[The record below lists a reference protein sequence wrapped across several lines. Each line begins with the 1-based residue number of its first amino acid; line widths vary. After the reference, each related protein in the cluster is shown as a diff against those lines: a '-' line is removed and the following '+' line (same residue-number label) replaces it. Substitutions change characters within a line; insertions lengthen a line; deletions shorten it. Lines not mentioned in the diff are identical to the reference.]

1 MNVAIVGIG
10 IHPFGRHPGVSGLD
24 MGAIATRRALRDAG
38 IEWRDAQFAFGGSLD
53 YTLPGSSESNPDALV
68 SRLGLTGLQ
77 FVNVQNG
84 CATAGSALAMAAGT
98 IESGAFDLGVAIGF
112 DKHGRGAF
120 AADPGVHGL
129 PSWYGEVGLFVTTQ
143 FFAQKINRYMH
154 DHGISMET
162 LARVAAKAFRNGS
175 RNPNAWRRT
184 PLTEDEILGARLLNW
199 PLTQYMLCSPS
210 EGAVAV
216 VLCRADQ
223 ARRYTDRPVYLRAV
237 TVRTRRFGSFEV
249 FSPYLPIE
257 QSPSPTVDAA
267 RACFESA
274 GIAPAD
280 LDVVQL
286 QDSESGAEI
295 MHMAECGLCEDGEQE
310 ALLRDGVT
318 EIGGSMPVNTDGG
331 LLANGEPIGASGM
344 RQVHEIVLQLRGAAG
359 ERQVPNPPRVGF
371 TQVYG
376 APGLGACTVLTT

>member
-10 IHPFGRHPGVSGLD
+10 IHPFGRHDGMSGLD
-24 MGAIATRRALRDAG
+24 MGTFATRQALRDAG
-38 IEWRDAQFAFGGSLD
+38 IEWTDAQFAFGGSLD

-84 CATAGSALAMAAGT
+84 CATAGSALAMAANT
-98 IESGAFDLGVAIGF
+98 IESGTFDLGVAIGF

-154 DHGISMET
+154 DYGISVDT
-162 LARVAAKAFRNGS
+162 LARVAAKAFRNGA
-175 RNPNAWRRT
+175 RNPNAWRRK
-184 PLTEDEILGARLLNW
+184 PLSEEEILGARMLNW

-210 EGAVAV
+210 QGAVAV

-223 ARRYTDRPVYLRAV
+223 AHRYTDRPIYLRAV

-249 FSPYLPIE
+249 FSPYLPIQ

-267 RACFESA
+267 RACFEQA
-274 GIAPAD
+274 GIAPTD

-295 MHMAECGLCEDGEQE
+295 MHMAECGLCADGEQE
-310 ALLRDGVT
+310 ALLRDGAT
-318 EIGGSMPVNTDGG
+318 EIGGSMPINTDGG

-344 RQVHEIVLQLRGAAG
+344 RQVYEIVLQLRGDAG
-359 ERQVPNPPRVGF
+359 EHQVPSSPRVGF

-376 APGLGACTVLTT
+376 APGVGACTVLTT

>member
-10 IHPFGRHPGVSGLD
+10 IHPFGRHDGISGLD
-24 MGAIATRRALRDAG
+24 MGTFATRQALRDAG
-38 IEWRDAQFAFGGSLD
+38 VEWSDAQFAFGGSLD

-68 SRLGLTGLQ
+68 SRLGLTGLP

-84 CATAGSALAMAAGT
+84 CATAGSALAMAANT

-154 DHGISMET
+154 EYGISIDT
-162 LARVAAKAFRNGS
+162 LASVAAKAFRNGA
-175 RNPNAWRRT
+175 RNPNAWRRK
-184 PLTEDEILGARLLNW
+184 PLSEEEILSARMLNW

-210 EGAVAV
+210 QGAVAV
-216 VLCRADQ
+216 VLCRADH
-223 ARRYTDRPVYLRAV
+223 AHRYTDRPIYLRGVA
-237 TVRTRRFGSFEV
+237 VRTRRFGSFEV

-267 RACFESA
+267 PRLLRAGRDRPHRPRRRA
-274 GIAPAD
+274 GAGQRVGRRDHAHGRMRTVRGRRTGSTHPRRRDRDRRVPAD
-280 LDVVQL
+280 QHRRWI
-286 QDSESGAEI
+286 A
-295 MHMAECGLCEDGEQE
+295 
-310 ALLRDGVT
+310 
-318 EIGGSMPVNTDGG
+318 
-331 LLANGEPIGASGM
+331 
-344 RQVHEIVLQLRGAAG
+344 RQR
-359 ERQVPNPPRVGF
+359 
-371 TQVYG
+371 
-376 APGLGACTVLTT
+376 